1 LLEETERLLRASGL
15 PASSRV
21 HRVFLTASPRQFAF
35 FANRGYGA
43 FAVNYPVVRTLFLAP
58 SDLQTGRIRANR
70 AEHHTRR
77 LSAVL
82 AHEITH
88 TLTEEELG
96 IWGAFRLPEWKREG
110 VSDYVA
116 RESSFDIHRGIALLR
131 QGQTDST
138 RAFEYLRARL
148 MIAYLVEVRGM
159 TLREVLRA
167 NLDPDFLAGHL
178 RTYLR
183 EHPHAASTL
192 GRWAE

>member
-1 LLEETERLLRASGL
+1 VFLGLVVLYLLSIFLPTPVFRYRFEHGGVRLHATAPIDGEAARPLLEETDRLLRASGL

-131 QGQTDST
+131 
-138 RAFEYLRARL
+138 
-148 MIAYLVEVRGM
+148 
-159 TLREVLRA
+159 
-167 NLDPDFLAGHL
+167 
-178 RTYLR
+178 TYLR